1 MTKTVVIADD
11 SASVRQIVSMVLKT
25 NGFTVLEGENGEQAL
40 KHLDGKKVNLI
51 ISDVNMPVMDGLTFV
66 KEVRKMEAYQFTPIL
81 MLTTET
87 DANLKAQAKEQGVRA
102 WLVKP
107 FQPQL
112 LLKSI
117 AMLT

>member
-1 MTKTVVIADD
+1 MTKTVVVADD
-11 SASVRQIVSMVLKT
+11 SASVRQIVTMVLKT
-25 NGFTVLEGENGEQAL
+25 NGYSVLEGENGEQAL
-40 KHLDGKKVNLI
+40 KHLNGQKIDLI
-51 ISDVNMPVMDGLTFV
+51 ISDINMPVMDGMTFL
-66 KEVRKMEAYQFTPIL
+66 KRIREKAAYKFTPVL

-87 DANLKAQAKEQGVRA
+87 DQKLKDEAKQHGARA

-117 AMLT
+117 SMLT

>member
-51 ISDVNMPVMDGLTFV
+51 VSDVNMPVMDGLTFV
-66 KEVRKMEAYQFTPIL
+66 EEVRKKEAYQFTPIL

-87 DANLKAQAKEQGVRA
+87 DENLKAQAKQHGVRA

>member
-51 ISDVNMPVMDGLTFV
+51 ISDVNMPVMDGMTFIKKV
-66 KEVRKMEAYQFTPIL
+66 REKEEYQFTPIL

-87 DANLKAQAKEQGVRA
+87 DENLKAEAKQQGVRA